1 MFCSFKEMSDMENLH
16 EHEEKILRFLE
27 RYWREFLRSPSL
39 DDICTQ
45 IQLPSKDH
53 VHRDLA
59 KLEEKGF
66 ISRPQRMARSIRLL
80 KKLNGAPFNPEDTRP
95 SFVSVPLLGN
105 IAAGQPIP
113 WPESSFS
120 PYDYEMIDL
129 AQQMV
134 GRRQGM
140 YALRVKGESMIDAM
154 VYDGDIVIMQRD
166 NSQPS
171 DGEIVAVWLKD
182 PGETTLKK
190 FYLEGERVRL
200 QPCNPTMK
208 PFYADS
214 RNVEVQGRLLSVI
227 RRVQ

>member
-1 MFCSFKEMSDMENLH
+1 MEGLH
-16 EHEEKILRFLE
+16 EHEEKIVRFLE
-27 RYWREFLRSPSL
+27 RYWRDYMRSPSL
-39 DDICTQ
+39 DDIRTQ

-80 KKLNGAPFNPEDTRP
+80 KRLNGDPFNPEETRP
-95 SFVSVPLLGN
+95 CLVSVPLLGN

-134 GRRQGM
+134 GRRQDV
-140 YALRVKGESMIDAM
+140 YALKVKGESMIDAM
-154 VYDGDIVIMQRD
+154 VFDGDIVIMERD
-166 NSQPS
+166 NRQPS
-171 DGEIVAVWLKD
+171 DGGIVAVWLKD

-190 FYLEGERVRL
+190 FYREAGRVRL

-208 PFYADS
+208 PFYADP
-214 RNVEVQGRLLSVI
+214 RNVEVQGKLITVI

>member
-1 MFCSFKEMSDMENLH
+1 MEKLH

-27 RYWREFLRSPSL
+27 RYWCEFLRSPSL
-39 DDICTQ
+39 DDIAAHVR
-45 IQLPSKDH
+45 LPSKDH

-59 KLEEKGF
+59 KLSEKGF

-80 KKLNGAPFNPEDTRP
+80 KKLNGEPFNPEEARP
-95 SFVSVPLLGN
+95 ALLSVPLLGN
-105 IAAGQPIP
+105 IAAGHPIP

-129 AQQMV
+129 ARQMV
-134 GRRQGM
+134 GQRQGV
-140 YALRVKGESMIDAM
+140 YALKVKGESMIDAM

-166 NSQPS
+166 DSRPS

-190 FYLEGERVRL
+190 FYWEGERVRL

-208 PFYADS
+208 PFYADA
-214 RNVEVQGRLLSVI
+214 RNVEVQGKLITVI